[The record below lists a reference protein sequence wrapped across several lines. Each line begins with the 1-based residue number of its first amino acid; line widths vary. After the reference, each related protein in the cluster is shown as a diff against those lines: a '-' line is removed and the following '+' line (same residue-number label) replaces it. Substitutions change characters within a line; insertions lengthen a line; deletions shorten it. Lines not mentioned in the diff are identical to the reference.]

1 MYNKVSTNLDFVER
15 EKKTEAFWN
24 ENDIFRKS
32 MKNREFSVL
41 SCLYSDVPKCL
52 LFNTLLFVIF
62 LYFR

>member
-32 MKNREFSVL
+32 MKNREGGEVYTF
-41 SCLYSDVPKCL
+41 YD
-52 LFNTLLFVIF
+52 
-62 LYFR
+62 